1 MNDRDLLL
9 RAQLL
14 VALVYTSSAQDTD
27 SAPQVATNGT
37 GFPTVISTPLGVYN
51 SSKTPSKFPWNTYNY
66 CNAPHV
72 NAAHYEAPGS
82 TPNATLVYLNAVIR
96 HHKVNGVITQ
106 HSAACIVALL
116 MTKSRTP

>member
-1 MNDRDLLL
+1 MTDRNLLL

-72 NAAHYEAPGS
+72 NAEHYVGPPAEAE
-82 TPNATLVYLNAVIR
+82 LEYLNLLMR
-96 HHKVNGVITQ
+96 HHKVCTLSERMPAMNADRSYLEDTRQSV
-106 HSAACIVALL
+106 S
-116 MTKSRTP
+116 